1 MTAPVPVVLHANQPR
16 DRFYAGGERIARF
29 RGAALAVPHTP
40 EDWVAST
47 TTLFGE
53 TEKGLTR
60 LEDGLLR
67 DAVES
72 DPVGWLGAEHVERFG
87 SDTRLLVKLLDAGQ
101 RLPVHAHPDDAFALR
116 HLGHAH
122 GKSEAWYIVE
132 PGVVHLGLQ
141 RDVDAD
147 EIRAIVDEQRVD
159 ELHALLHTREVSAG
173 DTVFVPAG
181 MLHAIGEGVLLVEVQ
196 QPEDLSILLEW
207 RDFDIDGTT
216 AGHLGLGFDV
226 ALGAVDL
233 RRTVPEAV
241 GALIST
247 DHARASALVE
257 AADPFFRIER
267 LAAPATVAP
276 GFGVLVALEGSGH
289 LRGAHGTLPVQR
301 GATTLLPHAAG
312 ELTLDGD
319 LAVVVCRPPA
329 AG

>member
-1 MTAPVPVVLHANQPR
+1 MTAPAPVILPANQPR
-16 DRFYAGGERIARF
+16 DRFYAGGERIAWF
-29 RGAALAVPHTP
+29 RGVETAVPHTP

-47 TTLFGE
+47 TPLFGE
-53 TEKGLTR
+53 TDKGLTHLGR
-60 LEDGLLR
+60 GTLR

-72 DPVGWLGAEHVERFG
+72 DPVGWLGAAHAERYG

-101 RLPVHAHPDDAFALR
+101 RLPVHAHPDDEFARR

-132 PGVVHLGLQ
+132 PGVVHLGL
-141 RDVDAD
+141 RREVDA
-147 EIRAIVDEQRVD
+147 EELRGLVDDQRVD
-159 ELHALLHTREVSAG
+159 ELHALLHTREVNAG

-207 RDFDIDGTT
+207 RGFDIDGTT

-233 RRTVPEAV
+233 HRTAPEAV
-241 GALIST
+241 DALIST
-247 DHARASALVE
+247 DHTRVSALVE
-257 AADPFFRIER
+257 AADAFFRIER
-267 LAAPATVAP
+267 LSAPATVAP
-276 GFGVLVALEGSGH
+276 GFAVLVVLDGSGR
-289 LRGAHGTLPVQR
+289 LRGAHGVLPLAR
-301 GATTLLPHAAG
+301 GATVVLPHAAG

-319 LAVVVCRPPA
+319 ATVVVCRPPA

>member
-1 MTAPVPVVLHANQPR
+1 MTAPVPVILPANQPR
-16 DRFYAGGERIARF
+16 DRFYAGGEQIARF
-29 RGAALAVPHTP
+29 RGAATAVPHTP

-47 TTLFGE
+47 TTLFGDG
-53 TEKGLTR
+53 EKGLTR
-60 LEDGLLR
+60 VDDGLLR
-67 DAVES
+67 DAVKN
-72 DPVGWLGAEHVERFG
+72 DPVGWLGATHTERFG

-122 GKSEAWYIVE
+122 GKSEAWYILE

-141 RDVDAD
+141 RDVDAA
-147 EIRAIVDEQRVD
+147 EIRAIVDDQRVE
-159 ELHALLHTREVSAG
+159 ELHALLHTRKVNAG

-181 MLHAIGEGVLLVEVQ
+181 MLHAIGAGVLLVEVQ

-207 RDFDIDGTT
+207 RGFDIDGTA

-233 RRTVPEAV
+233 HRTAPEAV
-241 GALIST
+241 DALIST
-247 DHARASALVE
+247 DHTRVSALVE
-257 AADPFFRIER
+257 TADAFFRIER
-267 LAAPATVAP
+267 LSAPAAVAP
-276 GFGVLVALEGSGH
+276 GFAVLVMLDGSGQ
-289 LRGAHGTLPVQR
+289 LRGAHGVLPLER
-301 GATTLLPHAAG
+301 GATVVLPHAAG

-319 LAVVVCRPPA
+319 AAAVVCRPPA